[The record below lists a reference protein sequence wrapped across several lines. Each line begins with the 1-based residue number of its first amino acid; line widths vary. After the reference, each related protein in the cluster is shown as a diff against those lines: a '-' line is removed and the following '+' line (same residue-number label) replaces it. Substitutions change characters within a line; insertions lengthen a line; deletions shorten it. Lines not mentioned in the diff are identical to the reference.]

1 MSEDKEIINRHEEI
15 IRQRAELLEQ
25 MTVRRNQLI
34 IQKEQQLKKREAARS
49 RNTSLLQDLQKIEDC
64 IRRRQMP
71 HPNLLAMETRFW
83 VSVEEALPSWEPFLL
98 GKGPHPSDSPGHPPR
113 RDRRTSSNT
122 VDQRPPP
129 HPKPSTSR

>member
-1 MSEDKEIINRHEEI
+1 MCTEQSSFRVCLFLLCETS

-71 HPNLLAMETRFW
+71 HPNLLAMEVPRLHC
-83 VSVEEALPSWEPFLL
+83 SPKDA
-98 GKGPHPSDSPGHPPR
+98 GPKYPDSPLCPAPP
-113 RDRRTSSNT
+113 
-122 VDQRPPP
+122 QPCGQM
-129 HPKPSTSR
+129 